1 MNATPIST
9 AAVAIPVEPDDND
22 HLAVQISDFAWQ
34 SYAVESVGDVP
45 VASSARLATLRPEDE
60 SFLRQSEYITI
71 SIFKVRPRSYTG
83 ITFTEDEDKVVRVKD
98 VLESSP
104 FQTTPLRSGDA
115 VVSVNQFQITSAKL
129 AERLVKTLD
138 FWVTLIVQPT
148 NSNSNFVSTILK
160 KHVPDQR
167 LGIHFTKS
175 PNRPVCIANLDTRG
189 VLAHTSLLQVGDA
202 VHAINGQGVD
212 TEQHAVE
219 ALSSNPEQVEL
230 VTASPQGV
238 LLVFR
243 AAPLRCSITG
253 TCLCLAIS
261 LIVIVV
267 LVAYFVAADQH

>member
-22 HLAVQISDFAWQ
+22 HLAVQIWDFAGQ

-129 AERLVKTLD
+129 AEHLVKTLD
-138 FWVTLIVQPT
+138 FWVTLIIQPT
-148 NSNSNFVSTILK
+148 NGNSNFVSTILK

-202 VHAINGQGVD
+202 VHAINGQVVD
-212 TEQHAVE
+212 TEQVALE

-243 AAPLRCSITG
+243 AAPFRCSITG
-253 TCLCLAIS
+253 TCLCFAIS
-261 LIVIVV
+261 LIVIIV
-267 LVAYFVAADQH
+267 LVAYFVAAGHH